1 MNNPLGFT
9 DFNSTTPIQ
18 FNNIPKQDPHFPAY
32 SSWRPDAN
40 DNNDIIIK
48 DKISSNWEY
57 RRFLQNN
64 AKVIIPLNN
73 EIELEET
80 LNHDYYDKSK
90 LINNVLLYKN
100 CLDIKQVDLTKLPYS
115 DLKQQYMKSY
125 EEQCRSVCPKFSI

>member
-18 FNNIPKQDPHFPAY
+18 FNNIPKQDSKFPAY

-48 DKISSNWEY
+48 DKINSNWEY

-80 LNHDYYDKSK
+80 
-90 LINNVLLYKN
+90 
-100 CLDIKQVDLTKLPYS
+100 
-115 DLKQQYMKSY
+115 
-125 EEQCRSVCPKFSI
+125 